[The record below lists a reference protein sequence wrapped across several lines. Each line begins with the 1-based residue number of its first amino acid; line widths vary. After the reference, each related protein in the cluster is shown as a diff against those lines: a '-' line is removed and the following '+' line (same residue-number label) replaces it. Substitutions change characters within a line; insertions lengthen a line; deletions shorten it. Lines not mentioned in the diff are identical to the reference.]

1 LTIPQFFKINGRI
14 IIVTRV
20 GGRLEQLPPDFRRC
34 QPYSHLPQREENKMI
49 KIMAR
54 ISSQSGAESSMRDIL
69 QDLVG
74 PSRNEAGCQSYE
86 LFQDEEN
93 PLEFVT
99 IEHWAEQAAAD
110 AHMATPH
117 VAAAIAKAAPLLAQ
131 PPVIHRYTQLA

>member
-1 LTIPQFFKINGRI
+1 LTIPQFHDMNGP
-14 IIVTRV
+14 IVTH
-20 GGRLEQLPPDFRRC
+20 
-34 QPYSHLPQREENKMI
+34 SHLQQREENKMI
-49 KIMAR
+49 RIMAR
-54 ISSQSGAESSMRDIL
+54 ISSRSGAESSMKNIL
-69 QDLVG
+69 QDLVV
-74 PSRNEAGCQSYE
+74 PSRNEAGCQGYE